1 MPLPHQNETPEPT
14 SRPRRPRRFSRHLVN
29 EGSLVFF
36 GAFAAYLAVA
46 ILLDFRYHAFDG
58 DAISR
63 MANGFYVL
71 HSRDPHLAAVGFVW
85 NPLSSI
91 ADLPLLAF
99 NSVWPVLA
107 SHNVAGTTMSAIS
120 MGGAAYQLN
129 SILRDWKMAG
139 ALRILLTAFFV
150 LNPLILLFGGNGMSE
165 AIYLFTMLSATR
177 YLLRWLRAGDLPSLV
192 YSAIALAFAYLER
205 SEPVA
210 AAAIATPL
218 VFWVTFVRS
227 GGPRKARMWAALTD
241 VTILVIP
248 ILTAFVGWAV
258 VSYVITGQPFG
269 QFTSKY
275 GNSALIKGSHEIV
288 GSLSGRAVHELTAIT
303 YIGPLLSVVGVLAIV
318 VAIYRRNVQILGVLA
333 IIGGGLAFTLVSYLT
348 NAIFPWYRYYILVVP
363 LDVLLLA
370 SIFGE
375 PSTLRSADSLS
386 STKQLKSGGI
396 RSIGGVLVAA
406 VLTMVVLVPSIPG
419 TAKGMDTIKLA
430 PDILLYYGFIWHKQL
445 DAQDRDAKTNYS
457 AVEAM
462 AHYLDAQHLP
472 NGDVVVDT
480 ADNCIPNVVTNVDN
494 PRLFAIHNDRDFQRV
509 LDDPLTFHSHY
520 LMVQGAGSAQTDA
533 VGEQYPQLGK
543 GSSWAKLSH
552 VFPARGLCV
561 SFSLYRV
568 IGHPNG
574 T

>member
-1 MPLPHQNETPEPT
+1 
-14 SRPRRPRRFSRHLVN
+14 
-29 EGSLVFF
+29 
-36 GAFAAYLAVA
+36 
-46 ILLDFRYHAFDG
+46 
-58 DAISR
+58 
-63 MANGFYVL
+63 MANGFYIF

-85 NPLSSI
+85 NPLSSF

-99 NSVWPVLA
+99 NSFWPVLA

-129 SILRDWKMAG
+129 SILRDWKVAG

-150 LNPLILLFGGNGMSE
+150 LNPMILLFGGNGMSE

-177 YLLRWLRAGDLPSLV
+177 YLLRWLRDGDLPSLV

-227 GGPRKARMWAALTD
+227 DGLRKARMWAALTD
-241 VTILVIP
+241 VTILVVP

-258 VSYVITGQPFG
+258 VSYVITGQPFE
-269 QFTSKY
+269 QFTSKN
-275 GNSALIKGSHEIV
+275 GNSALIKSSHEIV
-288 GSLSGRAVHELTAIT
+288 GSLSSRAVHEMTAIT
-303 YIGPLLSVVGVLAIV
+303 YIGPLLSIVGVIAIV
-318 VAIYRRNVQILGVLA
+318 VAIYRRNMQILGVLA
-333 IIGGGLAFTLVSYLT
+333 IIGGGLAFTLASYLT
-348 NAIFPWYRYYILVVP
+348 NAIFPWYRYYIMVVP

-375 PSTLRSADSLS
+375 PSTLRPADSLHS
-386 STKQLKSGGI
+386 KNRMRGGSV
-396 RSIGGVLVAA
+396 RSIGGVLAAA
-406 VLTMVVLVPSIPG
+406 VLTIVVLVPSIPG
-419 TAKGMDTIKLA
+419 TAKGMDTVKLA

-445 DAQDRDAKTNYS
+445 DVQDRDAKITYS
-457 AVEAM
+457 AVETM
-462 AHYLDAQHLP
+462 ANYLDAQHLP

-494 PRLFAIHNDRDFQRV
+494 PRLFVIHNDRDFQRV
-509 LDDPLTFHSHY
+509 LDDPLTFHAHY

-543 GSSWAKLSH
+543 GVSWAKLSH
-552 VFPARGLCV
+552 AFPARGLCV

-574 T
+574 TF